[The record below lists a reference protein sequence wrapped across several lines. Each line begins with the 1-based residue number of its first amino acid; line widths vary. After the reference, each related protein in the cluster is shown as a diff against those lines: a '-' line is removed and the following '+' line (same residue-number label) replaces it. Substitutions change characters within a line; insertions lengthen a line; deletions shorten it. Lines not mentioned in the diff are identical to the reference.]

1 MLSSGRSSSPN
12 GRSKEEV
19 VLDLAS
25 LYWQKR
31 TVMRLRK
38 AELLK
43 DPYLRHRA
51 HQKKSWTGIRNGLRK
66 QARKEKKALNEV
78 KSDLARLV
86 TAMVHDMRRL
96 REDLEVPEQSA
107 VDVLARKL
115 ESLIEAMHEEVLP
128 MIDELRNGAA
138 AKEGFAR
145 AYVPDALMKLIGLEA
160 AIEARINKAVGQ
172 LVALKE
178 YKRTP
183 AGAAPSV
190 PQLPAPRH

>member
-1 MLSSGRSSSPN
+1 
-12 GRSKEEV
+12 
-19 VLDLAS
+19 
-25 LYWQKR
+25 
-31 TVMRLRK
+31 
-38 AELLK
+38 
-43 DPYLRHRA
+43 
-51 HQKKSWTGIRNGLRK
+51 
-66 QARKEKKALNEV
+66 
-78 KSDLARLV
+78 
-86 TAMVHDMRRL
+86 MVHDMRRL

-138 AKEGFAR
+138 AKESFAR

-160 AIEARINKAVGQ
+160 AIEARINKAVGR